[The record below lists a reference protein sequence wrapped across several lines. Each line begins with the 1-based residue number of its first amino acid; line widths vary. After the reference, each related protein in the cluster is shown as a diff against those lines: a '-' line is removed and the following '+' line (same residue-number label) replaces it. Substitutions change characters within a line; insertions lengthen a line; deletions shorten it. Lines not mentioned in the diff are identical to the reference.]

1 MAEAMTLSYEDIL
14 NILPHRYPFLLVDG
28 VEELV
33 PNEKITAYKNVSF
46 NDNFF
51 QGHFPGNP
59 VMPGVLQV
67 EAMAQAAGLMA
78 LADGEKTSGEEE
90 HTMLFMGADKVK
102 WRGVVRPGDKFVMEI
117 EMIKQRRNTIV
128 VDAKGYVN
136 GKLVSQAE
144 LMCMVS

>member
-1 MAEAMTLSYEDIL
+1 MSETMTLTYEDIM
-14 NILPHRYPFLLVDG
+14 NTLPHRFPFLLVDG
-28 VEELV
+28 VEEIV
-33 PNEKITAYKNVSF
+33 PNESITAYKNVSF

-78 LADGEKTSGEEE
+78 LAGKETADDGE

-102 WRGVVRPGDKFVMEI
+102 WRGVVRPGDKFVMKI
-117 EMIKQRRNTIV
+117 TMIKQRRNTIV
-128 VDAKGYVN
+128 VDAKGYV
-136 GKLVSQAE
+136 GEKLVSQAE

>member
-1 MAEAMTLSYEDIL
+1 MAESITLTYEDIM

-28 VEELV
+28 VEELI
-33 PNEKITAYKNVSF
+33 PNESITAYKNVSF

-78 LADGEKTSGEEE
+78 LADGDKTQGGE

-102 WRGVVRPGDKFVMEI
+102 WRGVVRPGDKFVMKI
-117 EMIKQRRNTIV
+117 TMIKQRRNTIV

-136 GKLVSQAE
+136 DKLVSQAE

>member
-1 MAEAMTLSYEDIL
+1 MAESMKLTYEDIM

-28 VEELV
+28 VNELI
-33 PNEKITAYKNVSF
+33 PNEKIVAYKNVSF

-78 LADGEKTSGEEE
+78 LAGGDLADDSE

-102 WRGVVRPGDKFVMEI
+102 WRGVVRPGDKFVMEVI
-117 EMIKQRRNTIV
+117 MIKKRRNTIV

-136 GKLVSQAE
+136 EKLVSQAE

>member
-1 MAEAMTLSYEDIL
+1 MSESMQLTYEDIL

-28 VEELV
+28 VEEIV
-33 PNEKITAYKNVSF
+33 PNESIIAYKNVSF

-51 QGHFPGNP
+51 KGHFPGNP

-67 EAMAQAAGLMA
+67 EAMAQAAGIMA
-78 LADGEKTSGEEE
+78 LADGDKTSSGE
-90 HTMLFMGADKVK
+90 HTMLFMVADKVK
-102 WRGVVRPGDKFVMEI
+102 WRGVVRPGDKFVMKI
-117 EMIKQRRNTIV
+117 TMIKKRRNTIV

-136 GKLVSQAE
+136 EKLVSQAE